1 MILKKY
7 SYFLKKLT
15 RLWTKARMLFKRL
28 YIHHTETHLLHPVPS
43 TIKKNILKR
52 YHPITLIANF
62 ARNKKEQR
70 GAPTRTG

>member
-1 MILKKY
+1 
-7 SYFLKKLT
+7 
-15 RLWTKARMLFKRL
+15 MLFKL
-28 YIHHTETHLLHPVPS
+28 PYIHQIKTYQLLLTS
-43 TIKKNILKR
+43 SKILSKKNILKR